1 MIHGMNGTARLFA
14 SGLFVAA
21 LAAAPCAAAEGVPL
35 DALTTELTRIAAT
48 SGGKLGV
55 TAVHLES
62 GRRVVVLGDEG
73 FPMASTFKVP
83 VAVKLLDRV
92 DHGELQL
99 DTMVELHASD
109 LHPGSGTLLDLFNKP
124 GVSLSVRNLLE
135 LMMLI
140 SDNSATDV
148 CVRLAGGAPAVTAH
162 LHKLG
167 VAGIRVDRPTVELIG
182 DWAGV
187 AKWPAAD
194 DWSPQSLDQTFAAI
208 DAETGKKAAAAF
220 DADPRDTATPNGMAA
235 LLGKVVKGEALS
247 PASTAL
253 LLDIMA
259 RCKTG
264 EARLRGLLP
273 AGTPVAH
280 KTGTIGGTTNDVG
293 IVTLPGNA
301 GRVIVAAFVKA
312 SDKEVAVRER
322 AIAEVARAVH
332 DYFLFV
338 R

>member
-1 MIHGMNGTARLFA
+1 MKFTTRN
-14 SGLFVAA
+14 A
-21 LAAAPCAAAEGVPL
+21 LALGLALGLAPLPTGAADGGSL
-35 DALTTELTRIAAT
+35 DALQKELTRISST
-48 SGGKLGV
+48 SGGRLGV
-55 TAVHLES
+55 AVIHLES
-62 GRRVVVLGDEG
+62 GRRLAVLGDEG

-92 DHGELQL
+92 DRGEIKL
-99 DTMVELHASD
+99 DDMITLTPTD
-109 LHPGSGTLLDLFNKP
+109 LHPGSGTLLELFNKP

-140 SDNSATDV
+140 SDNSATDL
-148 CVRLAGGAPAVTAH
+148 CLRLAGGPKAVTDHTTA
-162 LHKLG
+162 LG
-167 VAGIRVDRPTVELIG
+167 VNGVRVDRSTLELIG

-187 AKWPAAD
+187 SRWPAAAE
-194 DWSPQSLDQTFAAI
+194 WSPAAI
-208 DAETGKKAAAAF
+208 DKVFEGLSEEDGKKAAASF
-220 DADPRDTATPNGMAA
+220 DRDPRDTSTPDGMASLLEKIARGTA
-235 LLGKVVKGEALS
+235 LK
-247 PASTAL
+247 PASTEL
-253 LLDIMA
+253 LLDILS

-293 IVTLPGNA
+293 IVTLPDQA
-301 GRVIVAAFVKA
+301 GRVVVAAFVKA
-312 SDKEVAVRER
+312 SDKDVPVRER

>member
-1 MIHGMNGTARLFA
+1 MIHGMNATARLFA
-14 SGLFVAA
+14 SGLIAA
-21 LAAAPCAAAEGVPL
+21 SLAAAPCRAAEGVPL

-62 GRRVVVLGDEG
+62 GRRVAVLGDEG

-92 DHGELQL
+92 DHGELKL
-99 DTMVELHASD
+99 DTMVALHAAD

-148 CVRLAGGAPAVTAH
+148 CMRLAGGPQAVTAH
-162 LHKLG
+162 LQKLG
-167 VAGIRVDRPTVELIG
+167 VSGIRVDRPTIDLIA

-194 DWSPQSLDQTFAAI
+194 DWSPESLDKTFAAI

-220 DADPRDTATPNGMAA
+220 DTDPRDTATPNGMAA
-235 LLGKVVKGEALS
+235 LLNKISKGEALS

-293 IVTLPGNA
+293 IVTLPGTA

-322 AIAEVARAVH
+322 AIAEVARAIH

-338 R
+338 H